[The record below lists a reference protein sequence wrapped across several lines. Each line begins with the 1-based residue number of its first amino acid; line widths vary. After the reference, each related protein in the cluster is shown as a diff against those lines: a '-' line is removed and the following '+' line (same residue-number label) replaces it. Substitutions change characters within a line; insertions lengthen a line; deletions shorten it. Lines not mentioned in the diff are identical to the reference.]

1 MALWLS
7 GDMYPSYEALD
18 ENTNEDTQVSN
29 AINTFMDQPDWDGSR
44 GRETSIGMNVL
55 PLVQAVDVAIGGE
68 MTPEDLL
75 GYSTGIIPMSVS
87 RGDFDGAT
95 IQPDQIDAL
104 YASQQ
109 YGDVGLSSRNETMVA
124 GIMIQQNQYTPLDN
138 EAALSFVLPGF
149 SGNGN

>member
-7 GDMYPSYEALD
+7 GDMYPSYEMLD
-18 ENTNEDTQVSN
+18 ENTNVDTQVSN
-29 AINTFMDQPDWDGSR
+29 AIDTYNDQPDWDGMF
-44 GRETSIGMNVL
+44 GREQAIGQDVLPFTVAINESIGG
-55 PLVQAVDVAIGGE
+55 QQ
-68 MTPEDLL
+68 TPADLL

-124 GIMIQQNQYTPLDN
+124 GIMIQQNQYTPLDA
-138 EAALSFVLPGF
+138 EAALSFVMPGF